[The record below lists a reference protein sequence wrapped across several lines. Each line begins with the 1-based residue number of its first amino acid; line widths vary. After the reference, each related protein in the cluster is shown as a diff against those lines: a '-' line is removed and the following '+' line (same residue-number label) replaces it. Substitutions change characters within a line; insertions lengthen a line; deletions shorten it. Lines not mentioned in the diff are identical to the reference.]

1 MAHDPD
7 SPLTGFPPTW
17 SPLTWTED
25 GLPRSRLFG
34 DVYFSAEDGLAETRA
49 VFLGGC
55 GLPDAWAGRR
65 RFVVGELGFGTG
77 LNVAALLEL
86 WRAHRPPGGAL
97 HVFSVEAHPLA
108 AEEAARA
115 LGRWPELGP
124 VSDLLVA
131 RWPGRAQ
138 GRHRVS
144 LPEFQ
149 ATLDLA
155 VMDVVPALA
164 GWSGRADAWFLDG
177 FAPSANPGMW
187 SDEVL
192 ALVAARSAP
201 GARAATFTVAGQV
214 RRGLAAGGFV
224 VEKRPGFGRKR
235 ERLEARAQGD
245 AADPPSPSRVAI
257 VGAGVAGAA
266 TARALRD
273 LGIEAQV
280 FEAER
285 PGAGGSGNP
294 AALVTPRL
302 DAGLGVAAQLFAQAF
317 RRAVGLYRGVAGAVI
332 GEGVLQLAVAERDP
346 ARFARIADAGLF
358 EPGSMTLL
366 SPEATAARLGEA
378 TPAALDQA
386 QALVVDPAAVLSAWT
401 GPVTTARIA
410 SLARGEC
417 GWRLCDAEGQVVG
430 EADAVVLANAFS
442 AGHLAAGLPL
452 PPLPLAPVRG
462 QASWTVDGAQSPAAA
477 WGGYVLATRDGIL
490 FGATHDRGDTGL
502 DVRPA
507 DHVRN
512 LELLTRALPDRASAI
527 VPEALRGRASIR
539 AVTPDRLPLAG
550 AWGTEGLFVLAGLGS
565 RGFSFAPL
573 LAEHVAAEIVRV
585 PSPLDSAGA
594 ALVAPDRFMRRSA
607 RRS

>member
-7 SPLTGFPPTW
+7 SPPMW
-17 SPLTWTED
+17 SPLTWTD
-25 GLPRSRLFG
+25 GGLPRSRLFG

-49 VFLGGC
+49 VFLAGC

-77 LNVAALLEL
+77 LNIVALLDM
-86 WRAHRPPGGAL
+86 WRAHRPRGGTL

-108 AEEAARA
+108 AEDAARA

-124 VSDLLVA
+124 VADLLIA
-131 RWPGRAQ
+131 RWPGRAR

-144 LPEFQ
+144 LPEFH

-155 VMDVVPALA
+155 TLDVIPALA
-164 GWSGRADAWFLDG
+164 GWSGQADAWFLDG
-177 FAPSANPGMW
+177 FAPAANPEMW

-192 ALVAARSAP
+192 ALVAARTAP
-201 GARAATFTVAGQV
+201 GARAATFTVAGQA
-214 RRGLAAGGFV
+214 RRGLAAGGFM

-235 ERLEARAQGD
+235 ERLEARRPG
-245 AADPPSPSRVAI
+245 AAVDPRSPRRVAV

-266 TARALRD
+266 MARALRD
-273 LGIEAQV
+273 LGVEAQV

-317 RRAVGLYRGVAGAVI
+317 GRAVRLYRGVPGAVI
-332 GEGVLQLAVAERDP
+332 GEGVLQLAAAERDP
-346 ARFARIADAGLF
+346 ARFAKIAGADLF
-358 EPGSMTLL
+358 EPGSMTRL
-366 SPEATAARLGEA
+366 SPEAAAARLGES
-378 TPAALDQA
+378 TPAALEQA
-386 QALVVDPAAVLSAWT
+386 QALVVDPAAILAAWVGQVT
-401 GPVTTARIA
+401 PVRIA
-410 SLARGEC
+410 RLAGDERG
-417 GWRLCDAEGQVVG
+417 WALYDAEGRTVA
-430 EADAVVLANAFS
+430 EADAVVLANAN
-442 AGHLAAGLPL
+442 AACDLVAGLTPPSLPL
-452 PPLPLAPVRG
+452 APLPLAPVRG

-477 WGGYVLATRDGIL
+477 WGGYVLSTREGVL

-502 DVRPA
+502 DVRQA
-507 DHVRN
+507 DHARN
-512 LELLTRALPDRASAI
+512 LQLLARALPGRAAAV

-550 AWGTEGLFVLAGLGS
+550 AWGDDGLFVLAGLGS

-573 LAEHVAAEIVRV
+573 LAEHLAADIAGV
-585 PSPLDSAGA
+585 PSPLDAA
-594 ALVAPDRFMRRSA
+594 AVALVAPDRFMRRSA